1 MDEFDGLDPFMI
13 DGRIQ
18 KVWQRSPEEIR
29 RMHGKISRT
38 WVSFRGFCI
47 IPFFCDKLTSIPF
60 LPILL
65 VSSTEVPKRC
75 HLT

>member
-1 MDEFDGLDPFMI
+1 MDEFDGLDSFMI

-47 IPFFCDKLTSIPF
+47 IPFFCDKLT
-60 LPILL
+60 
-65 VSSTEVPKRC
+65 
-75 HLT
+75 